1 MARKVIWSR
10 DASVDRFEVFDYWNK
25 RLGTNTFSR
34 KLNKLILRAE
44 NIIAEQPF
52 SGRKVEGRDARA
64 FRVKHYLIFYRV
76 RDEIEVLRLWDSR
89 RNPEDLKL

>member
-1 MARKVIWSR
+1 MHPWIDLKIL
-10 DASVDRFEVFDYWNK
+10 DYWNK

-44 NIIAEQPF
+44 KMILEQPF
-52 SGRKVEGRDARA
+52 SGRNVEGRDARA
-64 FRVKHYLIFYRV
+64 FRVKNYLIFYRV
-76 RDEIEVLRLWDSR
+76 RDDIQILRVWDGR